1 MSDNTRSFLNFKMR
15 SRSYKEKYEGRVFK
29 HFFQRTCP
37 EFLVCQKM
45 AVWWLHRRQLAL
57 VSFAAS
63 MGPTQQIQISLVDIN
78 PPEGV
83 LAVFF
88 CTTFKSGF

>member
-1 MSDNTRSFLNFKMR
+1 MSYLTLNNNIDNI
-15 SRSYKEKYEGRVFK
+15 V
-29 HFFQRTCP
+29 QRTCL

-45 AVWWLHRRQLAL
+45 AVWWLHSRQLAL
-57 VSFAAS
+57 ASFAAS
-63 MGPTQQIQISLVDIN
+63 MGPTQQIQISQVDIN

-88 CTTFKSGF
+88 AQPLNPVI